1 MGSSLIRLRFLIGL
15 IVIENGPGGLLILRG
30 GLKFLRGGRNKILH
44 ILANEIGAV
53 HQLCLIA
60 LEVLSLDL
68 LGFLQLLGIG
78 FYLFLIHHGLL
89 DIADGLTDHF
99 LFIAFG
105 SENACEIQ
113 HGIAGAALVA
123 GGTGQLGSLEVVQ
136 SAIQRRIEL
145 GSDFFHGQLRTRFH
159 AGVQFLI
166 QFFQLLDER
175 AGFVINASLVK
186 FLNAQV
192 DLGFIP
198 ITVRGG
204 RGHFFVH
211 VHRALHVAALR
222 TGESVES
229 TGEFAEDLLPLP
241 FEVNLLELHSDLLL
255 TGKGTKGVLIVLGF
269 QQARLLELLHNLGDL
284 GAGQVIEHSTEA
296 LEGINI
302 VAFQAVPIVFL
313 NHGIE
318 LSGHTAEAGADVAL
332 LDFLSD
338 EPAPSLGH

>member
-1 MGSSLIRLRFLIGL
+1 M
-15 IVIENGPGGLLILRG
+15 ILRG
-30 GLKFLRGGRNKILH
+30 GLKFIRGGRNKILH

-60 LEVLSLDL
+60 LEILSLDL
-68 LGFLQLLGIG
+68 LRFFELLCIG
-78 FYLFLIHHGLL
+78 FHLFLIDHGLL
-89 DIADGLTDHF
+89 DIADSLTNNF
-99 LFIAFG
+99 LLVAFG
-105 SENACEIQ
+105 SKNAGKIQ
-113 HGIAGAALVA
+113 HGIAGTAFV
-123 GGTGQLGSLEVVQ
+123 TGSTRQLGTFEIVQ
-136 SAIQRRIEL
+136 SAIQGGVEFD
-145 GSDFFHGQLRTRFH
+145 GDFFHGQLRARFH
-159 AGVQFLI
+159 AGIEFFVQLFQFL
-166 QFFQLLDER
+166 DEC
-175 AGFVINASLVK
+175 AGFVINTRLIQ
-186 FLNAQV
+186 FLDAEI

-198 ITVRGG
+198 VTVRGG
-204 RGHFFVH
+204 LGHFLIHF
-211 VHRALHVAALR
+211 HRALHVAALR
-222 TGESVES
+222 AGEPVEA

-269 QQARLLELLHNLGDL
+269 QQACLLELLHNLGDL
-284 GAGQVIEHSTEA
+284 GAGQVIEHSAEA

-318 LSGHTAEAGADVAL
+318 LAGHAAEAGADVAL

>member
-198 ITVRGG
+198 VTVRGG

-318 LSGHTAEAGADVAL
+318 LSGHAAEAGTDVAL
-332 LDFLSD
+332 LDFLSN
-338 EPAPSLGH
+338 EPIPSLRH